1 MQTSIKRI
9 LMTGVLGFA
18 LCTFA
23 HAQYVNN
30 MGTLISMNIVHNN
43 TTDVPSSE
51 HKPHR
56 VPGDIP
62 LNIYFDDDNAMLS
75 LQAES
80 SISFLFSIKN
90 ADGEIIH
97 SVELCLDEDE
107 VYTVPTDNLSPGAYT
122 LQVTAE
128 TFVLEGI
135 IEW

>member
-1 MQTSIKRI
+1 
-9 LMTGVLGFA
+9 MTGVLGFA
-18 LCTFA
+18 LCTFS

-30 MGTLISMNIVHNN
+30 MGTLISMNN
-43 TTDVPSSE
+43 VPNKINDMPGTG
-51 HKPHR
+51 HQPHR

-62 LNIYFDDDNAMLS
+62 LNIYFDEDNAMLS

-90 ADGEIIH
+90 ADGESIH
-97 SVELCLDEDE
+97 SVELCLEEDE